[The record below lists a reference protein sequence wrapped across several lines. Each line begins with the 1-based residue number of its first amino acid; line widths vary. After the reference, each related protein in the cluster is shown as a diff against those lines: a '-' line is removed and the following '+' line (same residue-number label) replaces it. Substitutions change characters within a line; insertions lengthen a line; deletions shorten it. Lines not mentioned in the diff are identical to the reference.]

1 MSRFMQIGAKT
12 VVLTT
17 LLWFGVSGAV
27 AVASEATT
35 HAAPAESHQMAAE
48 HGAVQHSQPTEANA
62 EHEAVSAVHGGDQ
75 AAGHGVEHKDSL
87 SPEKLKDLMW
97 RVMNFIALLFIL
109 IKFGAK
115 PIGAAL
121 SGRKQQIKDEIEDL
135 ENKRAEAERSYT
147 DFTAKLSG
155 MEGEIDTVV
164 EKAVAQAKIE
174 KEKII
179 ESAHQAAD
187 DIKRQAEMA
196 IQNEIVTVR
205 RQLKNDMTDQAT
217 AMAEEIIVKNLTSD
231 DQNKIIEDYLNK
243 VGAIQ

>member
-1 MSRFMQIGAKT
+1 MSRIMKIGGKAT
-12 VVLTT
+12 VLLVL
-17 LLWFGVSGAV
+17 LLLFCVGTAY
-27 AVASEATT
+27 
-35 HAAPAESHQMAAE
+35 
-48 HGAVQHSQPTEANA
+48 
-62 EHEAVSAVHGGDQ
+62 
-75 AAGHGVEHKDSL
+75 AAGDSL

-97 RVMNFIALLFIL
+97 RVMNFAVLMFIL

-121 SGRKQQIKDEIEDL
+121 SGRREQIKEEIEDL
-135 ENKRAEAERSYT
+135 ESKRDEAEKSYKE
-147 DFTAKLSG
+147 FEAKLAG
-155 MEGEIDTVV
+155 MEGEIDTIV
-164 EKAVAQAKIE
+164 EKAVAQAEIE

-179 ESAHQAAD
+179 ESAHKAAE

-205 RQLKNDMTDQAT
+205 RSLKNEMADQAT
-217 AMAEEIIVKNLTSD
+217 TMAEEIIIKNLTPE

>member
-1 MSRFMQIGAKT
+1 MKIGGKAT
-12 VVLTT
+12 V
-17 LLWFGVSGAV
+17 LLILLLFFCVGSAYGA
-27 AVASEATT
+27 
-35 HAAPAESHQMAAE
+35 
-48 HGAVQHSQPTEANA
+48 G
-62 EHEAVSAVHGGDQ
+62 
-75 AAGHGVEHKDSL
+75 DSL

-97 RVMNFIALLFIL
+97 RVMNFAVLMFIL

-121 SGRKQQIKDEIEDL
+121 SGRREQIKEEIEDL
-135 ENKRAEAERSYT
+135 ESKRSEAERSYKE
-147 DFTAKLSG
+147 FEAKLAG
-155 MEGEIDTVV
+155 MEGEIDTIVD
-164 EKAVAQAKIE
+164 KAVAQAEIE

-179 ESAHQAAD
+179 ESAHKAAE

-205 RQLKNDMTDQAT
+205 RSLKNEMADQAT
-217 AMAEEIIVKNLTSD
+217 DMAEEIIIKNLKPE